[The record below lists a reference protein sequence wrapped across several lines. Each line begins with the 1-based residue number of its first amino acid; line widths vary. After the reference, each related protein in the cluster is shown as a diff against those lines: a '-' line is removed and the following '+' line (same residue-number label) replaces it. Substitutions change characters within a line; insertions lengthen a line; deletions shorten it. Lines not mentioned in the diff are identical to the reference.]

1 MGDED
6 VKDEEKSSNEEE
18 SSDEEGSEDKAS
30 AGSEIEKKKEDP
42 DYKRTTDPEAEEKD
56 TGECPDCG
64 APIDNVRVTCP
75 NCGRQYEKDDYSD
88 TEEGNEFRAGSAL
101 DDEGKEDPDHE
112 SGN

>member
-1 MGDED
+1 MGGDET
-6 VKDEEKSSNEEE
+6 KDETQDQDSEERE
-18 SSDEEGSEDKAS
+18 S

-42 DYKRTTDPEAEEKD
+42 DHKRTTDPEADEKD

-75 NCGRQYEKDDYSD
+75 NCGREYEKDDYSD
-88 TEEGNEFRAGSAL
+88 TEEGNEFKAGTAL
-101 DDEGKEDPDHE
+101 DDEGNEMPDDE

>member
-6 VKDEEKSSNEEE
+6 VKDEKKDSG
-18 SSDEEGSEDKAS
+18 EEGSEERES
-30 AGSEIEKKKEDP
+30 AGSEIEKKKDDP
-42 DYKRTTDPEAEEKD
+42 DYKRTTDPEAGEKD

-88 TEEGNEFRAGSAL
+88 TEAGNEFRAGTAI
-101 DDEGKEDPDHE
+101 DDEGKELPDDP

>member
-1 MGDED
+1 MGDDD
-6 VKDEEKSSNEEE
+6 VKDQEEKDNGDSEQ
-18 SSDEEGSEDKAS
+18 EGSERES
-30 AGSEIEKKKEDP
+30 AKSEIEKKKEDP

-88 TEEGNEFRAGSAL
+88 TEAGNEFRAGSAL
-101 DDEGKEDPDHE
+101 DDEGKEQPDDE
-112 SGN
+112 TGN